1 VAAVAGAA
9 VSSGTQLL
17 VAIALPVV
25 AAFQSFAVAYGYKG
39 WDVEPARRHAWRVFF
54 ATSAV
59 VVFILIFK
67 WQRGTL

>member
-1 VAAVAGAA
+1 MT
-9 VSSGTQLL
+9 GTHLL
-17 VAIALPVV
+17 VAAAVPMV
-25 AAFQSFAVAYGYKG
+25 AALQSFAIAYGYKG

-59 VVFILIFK
+59 VLFVLALQ

>member
-1 VAAVAGAA
+1 MT
-9 VSSGTQLL
+9 SGTQLL
-17 VAIALPVV
+17 VAAALPVV
-25 AAFQSFAVAYGYKG
+25 AALQSFAVAYGYKG

-59 VVFILIFK
+59 VLFILILQ